1 MPAGSGNGSARS
13 GVRVLSHYA
22 AWLVGL
28 TAAETQTTEAERD
41 CLARHA
47 RGRNRLVEIGV
58 WHGVTT
64 SRLRQVMA
72 GDGCLTAVDPF
83 PIGRLGFSMQERIAH
98 HEVERVGNGRV
109 QWVRASGV
117 NAALLHD
124 PIDFVF
130 IDGDHSEEGL
140 LGDWN
145 AWSSLVLPGGIV
157 ALHDSRSTPERP
169 IADAGSVKVTNGV
182 VLQDRRFEVIEVVDS
197 LTVLRRR
204 CE

>member
-1 MPAGSGNGSARS
+1 
-13 GVRVLSHYA
+13 VRVFSHYA
-22 AWLVGL
+22 GWLLGL
-28 TAAETQTTEAERD
+28 TDAETQTTEAERD
-41 CLARHA
+41 CLERHA
-47 RGRNRLVEIGV
+47 RGRKRLVEIGV

-64 SRLRQVMA
+64 SRLRQAMA

-83 PIGRLGFSMQERIAH
+83 PSGRLGFSMQERIAH
-98 HEVERVGNGRV
+98 HEVERISNGRV
-109 QWVRASGV
+109 QWARASGV
-117 NAALLHD
+117 NAAFLHD
-124 PIDFVF
+124 PIDFIF
-130 IDGDHSEEGL
+130 IDGDHTEEGL

-169 IADAGSVKVTNGV
+169 IADAGSVKVTNSV
-182 VLQDRRFEVIEVVDS
+182 VLRDRRFEVIEVVDS